1 MDFYEIEE
9 KSIKNGAV
17 EIYPDFKVCRSKD
30 IMVRGKSFY
39 AIWDEE
45 SQQWSTDEY
54 EVARII
60 DKELH
65 EYYKENKDK
74 YFTRPSIKL
83 MSNYSS
89 KSWVEFKNYISRV
102 SDNYHELDT
111 KIIFSNTETKKED
124 YISKRLSYPLVD
136 GKCEAFEEIISTL
149 YSPSERAKIEWSI
162 GAIISGDSKY
172 IQKFIVFY
180 GDPGTGKSTI
190 LEIIQKLFEDYY
202 TIFEA
207 KSLTT
212 SSNIFATEAFK
223 SNPLIAIQHD
233 GDLSKIED
241 NSKLNSIVS
250 HEEIMINE
258 KYKSSYPM
266 RVNCFLYMA
275 TNKPVKITDAKAGL
289 IRRLIDVRP
298 TGNKIDHDRYNEL
311 MELVNFELGSIASHC
326 LKVYKRMGKNYYDKY
341 RPVDMM
347 YKTDP
352 FFNFVEDCVPL
363 FVKDGAF
370 GDGITLRDAYRI
382 YKEYCDDTNM
392 EYKMQMYKF
401 REELKNYFRSFD
413 DRYILDDG
421 TRVRSFYRNFI
432 VEKFTRESEP
442 QKPKE
447 ESIFQTGWIKLEN
460 HASIFDK
467 VYSNSKAQL
476 ATKDGI
482 PLNKWDKCKTVLSDI
497 DTTELHYVKPDENHI
512 VIDFDIKDEQGNK
525 SLEKNLEAANQ
536 FPKTYAEVSKSG
548 AGIHLHYIY
557 DGDVETLSRIYD
569 DNIEIK
575 VFKGGSSLRR
585 KLTLCTAIPIATI
598 SSGLPLKPAS
608 KGAKMIDIKE
618 RFKNDKE
625 ICMFIKRILAK
636 EFHANTKPSIDFI
649 NKVLNDLYESGK
661 VYDVT
666 CMRPSVLAFA
676 ASSSNQ
682 SATCIKIVNNMKFKS
697 EEAEPVIDPTDDE
710 KPLVFYDIEIFPNLF
725 LLNYKFYKQD
735 KVYRLINPKPGV
747 LSELV
752 ANNRLVG
759 YNCRRYDNHIV
770 YAAMMG
776 FTNEQLYQLSQRII
790 GGSSNCFFG
799 EAYNLSYADIYDFAA
814 VKQSLKKWE
823 IELGIHHLEL
833 GLPWDQPV
841 PEDQWQKV
849 AEYCDND
856 VISTEAVW
864 DHLQQDFIARKVLS
878 ELSGLTV
885 NDTTRAHTTKI
896 IFGNDK
902 KPKLEYTDLSETFPG
917 YEFKDG
923 HNMYRGVDVSFGGYV
938 YAEPGMYVDVALLDV
953 ESLHPHSI
961 KAMNCFG
968 EYTERFVDILDA
980 RLDIKHGD
988 FESAKKRLNG
998 VLAPYLTSQEQAK
1011 ALAYALKIIIN
1022 SVYGYTS
1029 ATFDNPFKDPR
1040 NKNNIVALRGA
1051 LFMKTLQDEVESRGF
1066 TVAHIKTDSIKIPN
1080 ATPEIIDF
1088 CMNFAKKYGYKF
1100 EHEATYERMCLV
1112 NNTVYIAKYSKDPVN
1127 GKHAGEWTATGTQ
1140 FQVPYVFKTLFSKEP
1155 IIFDDLCETKSVKT
1169 SIYLDLNEGLPRVE
1183 LYEDI
1188 QSLRAKLLKNPDSKI
1203 TKKEAG
1209 ILEAYSAMSDEELK
1223 ARIAEGHNYIFIGRI
1238 GRFCPV
1244 LPDTGGGLL
1253 VRVQDDKYQSVVGSV
1268 GYRWK
1273 ESEVLNGDMSS
1284 IDKSYYKK
1292 LVDEAID
1299 SISEYGDAEW
1309 FINN

>member
-54 EVARII
+54 DVARII

-162 GAIISGDSKY
+162 GAIISGDAKY

-467 VYSNSKAQL
+467 VYSNCKAQL

-661 VYDVT
+661 IYDVT

-697 EEAEPVIDPTDDE
+697 EEADPVIDPTDDE
-710 KPLVFYDIEIFPNLF
+710 KPLAFYDIEIFPNLF

-885 NDTTRAHTTKI
+885 NDTTRAHITKI

-902 KPKLEYTDLSETFPG
+902 KPKLKYMDISETFPG

-938 YAEPGMYVDVALLDV
+938 YAEPGMYVNVALLDV

-968 EYTERFVDILDA
+968 EYTERFVNILDA

-998 VLAPYLTSQEQAK
+998 VLAPYLTSPEQAK
-1011 ALAYALKIIIN
+1011 DLAYALKIIIN

-1112 NNTVYIAKYSKDPVN
+1112 NNAVYIAKYSKDPVN

-1155 IIFDDLCETKSVKT
+1155 ITFDDLCETKSVKT

-1209 ILEAYSAMSDEELK
+1209 ILEAYSSMTDEELK
-1223 ARIAEGHNYIFIGRI
+1223 ARIAEGHNYVFIGRI

-1273 ESEVLNGDMSS
+1273 ESEVLNGDTSS